1 MATRN
6 LTARIVLRNDTSANF
21 QSINPILIKGEIGL
35 EIDTARYKIG
45 DGSTAWNDLATY
57 KHLTN
62 AEYRKLK
69 DLIEMLDKDEFGK
82 VDDVTVNGDSVLG
95 EDKIAK
101 IVIGELSFSE
111 TAQGTTPEKF
121 TQNIVL
127 HKIAKTGDYNDLLN
141 KLKVVDN
148 LDSVSTNDALSAN
161 QGNALF
167 KMIKALPAGKSF
179 SDIQALVTALNGAT
193 ADGMNVGS
201 NLFIQTLNVPDF
213 WVYSRENTSVT
224 YTYTTDEDFINAIK
238 TNGGVVQVGYYKVS
252 ILESDK
258 VNLTDY
264 YTKSEIDELISNLN
278 LLFFEYLDSQYATKT
293 ELNEFMSDT
302 TTSITSIIDD
312 YITPLN
318 KSVAG
323 IDNRLKKI
331 EEDDTILRSS
341 DTFVINGGNSEV

>member
-35 EIDTARYKIG
+35 EIDTARYKVG
-45 DGSTAWNDLATY
+45 DGSTAWNDLPVY

-62 AEYRKLK
+62 SEYLKLK
-69 DLIEMLDKDEFGK
+69 NLIDMLDKDEFGK
-82 VDDVTVNGDSVLG
+82 VDDVTVNGDSVVG

-167 KMIKALPAGKSF
+167 KMIKALPTGKSF

-193 ADGMNVGS
+193 ADEMNVGS

-238 TNGGVVQVGYYKVS
+238 TNGGAVQVGYYKVS

-264 YTKSEIDELISNLN
+264 YTKSEINELISNLN
-278 LLFFEYLDSQYATKT
+278 LSQYATKT
-293 ELNEFMSDT
+293 ELSTAESTLQSNIDNLSNT
-302 TTSITSIIDD
+302 VTSI
-312 YITPLN
+312 
-318 KSVAG
+318 G
-323 IDNRLKKI
+323 NRVSAI
-331 EEDDTILRSS
+331 EEDNTILRSS
-341 DTFVINGGNSEV
+341 DTFIINGGNSEV